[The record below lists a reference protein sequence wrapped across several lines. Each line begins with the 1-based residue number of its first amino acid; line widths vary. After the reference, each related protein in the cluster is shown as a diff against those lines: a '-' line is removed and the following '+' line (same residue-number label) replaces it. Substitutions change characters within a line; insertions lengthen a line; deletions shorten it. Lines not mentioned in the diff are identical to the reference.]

1 MYFDKQEFMVM
12 HKCSAYYA
20 SIMLNAF
27 SKGSATPKNP
37 VRDFKSLQF
46 FKISSNY
53 GKISEQFE
61 ILDVWNII
69 IT

>member
-27 SKGSATPKNP
+27 RHPLGSLLCQHNQRVPT
-37 VRDFKSLQF
+37 F
-46 FKISSNY
+46 FLYLMITQLISAY
-53 GKISEQFE
+53 E
-61 ILDVWNII
+61 IFYTKTEKVSV
-69 IT
+69 